1 MNIEMQGQAVRFR
14 NFWNRLRFPVPES
27 MGFNSKNRLLTV
39 VFDSFSILVFFDQ
52 RNLILP

>member
-14 NFWNRLRFPVPES
+14 NFWNRFRFLVPES